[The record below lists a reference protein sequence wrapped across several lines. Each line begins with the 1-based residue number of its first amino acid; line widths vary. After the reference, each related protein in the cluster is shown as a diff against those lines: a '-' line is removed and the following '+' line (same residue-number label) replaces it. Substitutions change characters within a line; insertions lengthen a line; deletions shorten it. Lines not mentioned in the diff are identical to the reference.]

1 MGHTR
6 SPPGK
11 DYMGRLLLGPERVE
25 ESFAR
30 GAKPEGDVESETNA
44 HGRSDGRPP
53 GDGGSGGFQH
63 LAIIGP

>member
-6 SPPGK
+6 SAPGK

-30 GAKPEGDVESETNA
+30 GAKPEGDVKSETNA
-44 HGRSDGRPP
+44 HG
-53 GDGGSGGFQH
+53 
-63 LAIIGP
+63 